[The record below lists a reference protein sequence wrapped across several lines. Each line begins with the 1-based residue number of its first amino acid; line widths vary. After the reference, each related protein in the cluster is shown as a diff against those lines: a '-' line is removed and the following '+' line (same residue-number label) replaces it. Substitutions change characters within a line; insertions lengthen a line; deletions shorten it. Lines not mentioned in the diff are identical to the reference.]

1 MCYRLP
7 KIWLGRIQKYWDKIM
22 PNDYPVSDSVF
33 ALKFDTEEITAAV
46 VKIEEEIGKPESV
59 VTEVIPEGNVL
70 SEYVGTYD
78 VKGTPGV
85 FTLLSPEKVTTD
97 KVVA

>member
-1 MCYRLP
+1 MCYKLP

-46 VKIEEEIGKPESV
+46 VKFEDEIGKP
-59 VTEVIPEGNVL
+59 
-70 SEYVGTYD
+70 
-78 VKGTPGV
+78 
-85 FTLLSPEKVTTD
+85 
-97 KVVA
+97 